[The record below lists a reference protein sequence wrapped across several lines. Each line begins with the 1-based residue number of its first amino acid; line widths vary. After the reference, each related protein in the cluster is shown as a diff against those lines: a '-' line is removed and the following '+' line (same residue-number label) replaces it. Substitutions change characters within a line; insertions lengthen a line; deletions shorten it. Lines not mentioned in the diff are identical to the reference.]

1 MHLIF
6 FKSRR
11 LKKADYALTHGAY
24 QKAFKLAFPLVNSG
38 NLEIA
43 FLANRL
49 CGLAMYK
56 RKKYDESLDF
66 LEKTCYLRNY
76 RHDWYNMA
84 MALVL
89 SSKLERAE
97 EAFKNIYRSNVQP
110 GYMYATPV
118 PGLLFQ
124 YMKALKKK
132 QFVDAAKARANELK
146 QMYAGV
152 GTDITK
158 QVQRGLPAYP
168 AFQKEIEL
176 LFVI

>member
-1 MHLIF
+1 MHLILL
-6 FKSRR
+6 KSRR

-24 QKAFKLAFPLVNSG
+24 QKAYKLASPLVNSG

-43 FLANRL
+43 FQANRI

-56 RKKYDESLDF
+56 RKKYKESLDF
-66 LEKTCYLRNY
+66 LEKTCHLRNY
-76 RHDWYNMA
+76 RHDWYNLA
-84 MALVL
+84 MALVF
-89 SSKLERAE
+89 SSELKRAE
-97 EAFKNIYRSNVQP
+97 EAFINIYRTSVQP

-124 YMKALKKK
+124 YMKALKQK
-132 QFVDAAKARANELK
+132 QFVDAARVRANELK

-168 AFQKEIEL
+168 SFQKEIESL
-176 LFVI
+176 LMI